1 MPTAL
6 QDPFPSVQLT
16 WQMNSNGPG
25 RGAQRSS
32 EPCSFVTDSLVS
44 NGHAGT
50 EGRSQEQSP
59 GWEKLER
66 TGRQVTQR
74 SDISV
79 RVTCGGKERDRKRE
93 RERERSR
100 ENGRKTGVFAA
111 VNFVYLHFLIQQKK
125 KSPIF
130 VSRWHLQC
138 GRCVSPACDLSA
150 AWGARSLAR
159 SLTHSPAG
167 WIISRSHSPRRSQKP
182 LLRVREA
189 DRPQLS
195 RAELSSQVHQR
206 SENRL

>member
-93 RERERSR
+93 RDGCE
-100 ENGRKTGVFAA
+100 VF
-111 VNFVYLHFLIQQKK
+111 VEGQKWLYVCRMQY
-125 KSPIF
+125 S
-130 VSRWHLQC
+130 V
-138 GRCVSPACDLSA
+138 GLSH
-150 AWGARSLAR
+150 
-159 SLTHSPAG
+159 THS
-167 WIISRSHSPRRSQKP
+167 H
-182 LLRVREA
+182 
-189 DRPQLS
+189 
-195 RAELSSQVHQR
+195 
-206 SENRL
+206 